1 MVTAEILIFNIFIE
15 NIKKYELSYKILHKI
30 VLQVTM
36 LLLQVQLRNRKN
48 IKVIINFTTKELH
61 TDMTM
66 NLIDTIL
73 THNK

>member
-1 MVTAEILIFNIFIE
+1 MVTAEILILNISIE
-15 NIKKYELSYKILHKI
+15 NIKKYELSYKTLHKI

>member
-15 NIKKYELSYKILHKI
+15 NIKKYELSYKTLHKI

-66 NLIDTIL
+66 ILIDTIL

>member
-1 MVTAEILIFNIFIE
+1 MVTAEILILNISIE
-15 NIKKYELSYKILHKI
+15 NIKKYELSYKTLHKI
-30 VLQVTM
+30 VMQVTM
-36 LLLQVQLRNRKN
+36 LLLLVQLHNRKN

>member
-15 NIKKYELSYKILHKI
+15 NIKKYELSYKTLHKI

>member
-1 MVTAEILIFNIFIE
+1 MVTAEILILNISIE
-15 NIKKYELSYKILHKI
+15 NIKKYELSYKTLHKI

-36 LLLQVQLRNRKN
+36 LLLLVQLRNRKN